1 MVHDCDVM
9 HPAAITSLIFH
20 RLYYSRPFES
30 TDDGGGGGGSGGDDD
45 DVYVV
50 IGTVC
55 ILCFLVCC
63 IPSHHLLVW

>member
-30 TDDGGGGGGSGGDDD
+30 TDDGGGGGRGDDD
-45 DVYVV
+45 DVYVM